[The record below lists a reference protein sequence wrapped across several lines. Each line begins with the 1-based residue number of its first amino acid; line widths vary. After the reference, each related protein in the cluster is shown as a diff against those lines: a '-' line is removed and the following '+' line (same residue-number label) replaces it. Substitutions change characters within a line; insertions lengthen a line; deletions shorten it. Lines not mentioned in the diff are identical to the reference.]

1 MTNRHWLKREVPAWV
16 KEKLISEE
24 EGKALLARYRKG
36 KPGPY
41 KEAFFVMALVCLL
54 GGLGFLG
61 AGLWNGLTQDERFLL
76 ALVPLLVSLLSV
88 VSMVLLDRRIPDDPV
103 AVKGIAMP
111 FGASGVLDEVS
122 DSAGSLEKA
131 QRIGKRAQLWG
142 ALMEEERLEPAKTW
156 HHRMPVFLRESAAA
170 FHGVS
175 ILAAFW
181 MVADSFKLT
190 DDLYVGLSLCGLLL
204 LVLTL
209 VTSSAAS
216 GILYMIVS
224 VGVFYTAPVRGWPE
238 FLSWFY
244 MLTALVML
252 AHLLRERRDR
262 AVVCFSWVWA
272 VGILLLIF
280 WSAGNMLWQTLFF
293 SLAASLTWMA
303 GGAFR
308 SYGVGAAALRFFGG
322 IAVFA
327 VLLEGSY
334 GAVWADV
341 SGSYALWI
349 LFLLFLAADAVLIV
363 RMAVKKEWLS
373 ILAGLTPFIMA
384 VSAMIA
390 IFESSGALSATVVSI
405 FCAILSV
412 AVIARG
418 VQMDRPMQRW
428 GGVALLAA
436 DGVIR
441 VMDSA
446 LSLSERGLFFLM
458 IGLLSGVVCF
468 LLYLPS
474 KRKRKVVPA
483 EEEKEDDHA
492 E

>member
-24 EGKALLARYRKG
+24 EGKVLLARYRKG

-76 ALVPLLVSLLSV
+76 ALVPLLVSLIFV
-88 VSMVLLDRRIPDDPV
+88 ATMVLLDRRIPDDPV
-103 AVKGIAMP
+103 AVKGAAMP

-122 DSAGSLEKA
+122 DSAGSLERA

-142 ALMEEERLEPAKTW
+142 ALMEEEHLESAKTW

-238 FLSWFY
+238 FLSWIY

-262 AVVCFSWVWA
+262 AVARGMS
-272 VGILLLIF
+272 
-280 WSAGNMLWQTLFF
+280 F
-293 SLAASLTWMA
+293 SL
-303 GGAFR
+303 
-308 SYGVGAAALRFFGG
+308 
-322 IAVFA
+322 
-327 VLLEGSY
+327 
-334 GAVWADV
+334 
-341 SGSYALWI
+341 
-349 LFLLFLAADAVLIV
+349 
-363 RMAVKKEWLS
+363 
-373 ILAGLTPFIMA
+373 
-384 VSAMIA
+384 
-390 IFESSGALSATVVSI
+390 
-405 FCAILSV
+405 
-412 AVIARG
+412 
-418 VQMDRPMQRW
+418 
-428 GGVALLAA
+428 
-436 DGVIR
+436 
-441 VMDSA
+441 
-446 LSLSERGLFFLM
+446 
-458 IGLLSGVVCF
+458 
-468 LLYLPS
+468 
-474 KRKRKVVPA
+474 
-483 EEEKEDDHA
+483 
-492 E
+492 

>member
-24 EGKALLARYRKG
+24 EGKVLLARYRKG

-76 ALVPLLVSLLSV
+76 ALVPLLVSLLFV
-88 VSMVLLDRRIPDDPV
+88 ATMVLLDRRIPDDPV
-103 AVKGIAMP
+103 AVKGTAMP

-122 DSAGSLEKA
+122 DSAGSLERA
-131 QRIGKRAQLWG
+131 QRIGKKAQLWG
-142 ALMEEERLEPAKTW
+142 ALMEEEHLEPAKTW
-156 HHRMPVFLRESAAA
+156 HHRMPVVLRESAAA

-293 SLAASLTWMA
+293 RLRR
-303 GGAFR
+303 R
-308 SYGVGAAALRFFGG
+308 SHGWR
-322 IAVFA
+322 
-327 VLLEGSY
+327 E
-334 GAVWADV
+334 
-341 SGSYALWI
+341 
-349 LFLLFLAADAVLIV
+349 
-363 RMAVKKEWLS
+363 E
-373 ILAGLTPFIMA
+373 
-384 VSAMIA
+384 
-390 IFESSGALSATVVSI
+390 LSA
-405 FCAILSV
+405 
-412 AVIARG
+412 
-418 VQMDRPMQRW
+418 PM
-428 GGVALLAA
+428 A
-436 DGVIR
+436 
-441 VMDSA
+441 
-446 LSLSERGLFFLM
+446 
-458 IGLLSGVVCF
+458 
-468 LLYLPS
+468 
-474 KRKRKVVPA
+474 
-483 EEEKEDDHA
+483 
-492 E
+492 